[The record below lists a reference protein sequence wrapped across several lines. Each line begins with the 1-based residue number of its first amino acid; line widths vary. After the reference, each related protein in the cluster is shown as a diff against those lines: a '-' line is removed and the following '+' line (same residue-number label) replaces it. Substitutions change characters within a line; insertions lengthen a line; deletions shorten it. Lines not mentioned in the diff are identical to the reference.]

1 MNIRRI
7 NENDYLGIFNLLNQL
22 TDSPTLDNDKFNDI
36 ISQSNKLIYVV
47 EIDNV
52 IIATAT
58 LLIDTKLTRGD
69 SNIGYIEEVVTD
81 KNYRN
86 KGISKQLLQYII
98 DVAKQYKC
106 YKLILTCNDDLIN
119 FYTSVGFNTRQ
130 NSMIKYIN
138 LMDK

>member
-58 LLIDTKLTRGD
+58 LLIDTKLTRGG
-69 SNIGYIEEVVTD
+69 SNIGYID
-81 KNYRN
+81 FF
-86 KGISKQLLQYII
+86 ISLIDFNLIEMFQY
-98 DVAKQYKC
+98 
-106 YKLILTCNDDLIN
+106 N
-119 FYTSVGFNTRQ
+119 
-130 NSMIKYIN
+130 
-138 LMDK
+138 